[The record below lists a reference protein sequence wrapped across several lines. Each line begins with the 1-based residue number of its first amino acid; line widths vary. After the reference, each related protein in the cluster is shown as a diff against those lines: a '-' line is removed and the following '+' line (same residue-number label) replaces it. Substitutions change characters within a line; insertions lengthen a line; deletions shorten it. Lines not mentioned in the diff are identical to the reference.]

1 MLVYQRVAV
10 NAMIRDE
17 HCYGS
22 AMTLPHRSLDD
33 RPSKLI
39 FEERINIKWPM
50 DIYGYWILVDV
61 PNLCDLQNP

>member
-1 MLVYQRVAV
+1 
-10 NAMIRDE
+10 MIRDE

-39 FEERINIKWPM
+39 FEERINIKWSL
-50 DIYGYWILVDV
+50 DIISLDTGYHSIDIQILMYI
-61 PNLCDLQNP
+61 LSILYL